1 MISHR
6 FQLKGILKIFSSFR
20 KKKNIK
26 LYFPKYMIFVITAIT
41 GSKVPYTLGDIVIAY
56 LMLLEK
62 GVSCIS

>member
-1 MISHR
+1 
-6 FQLKGILKIFSSFR
+6 
-20 KKKNIK
+20 
-26 LYFPKYMIFVITAIT
+26 MIFVITAIT